1 VNREEAL
8 AIFAAYVSE
17 EEWPEDLPLPH
28 NDTVFLPPSILDQ
41 IAANEVPVGVEVG
54 VGLLREDALET
65 YWNGRLIREEG
76 GSYRAYVSDEISPEY
91 WLGSVN
97 ARLYL
102 DLVHKCI
109 QSKLGTVDDLTIDD
123 FDNTNDIMVR
133 LEYSFPVNGTNL
145 NELFERAT
153 EIQHD
158 LELPADLVVSDVTR
172 SLAASSEKILRG
184 HYADPLELVARID
197 AAASSAD
204 KGSSLELLMEALFA
218 QVPGFVI
225 FQRDLRTETEELD
238 LAIINGSSD
247 PIYSKE
253 ETIIIVECKNWTATV
268 GRPDFSILM
277 DKMTQRR
284 TRCSLAFFI
293 SWSGFTET
301 VTTQSLRY
309 SHDRN
314 MIVCLTGDDIRRAA
328 LAGSFPELLR
338 EASIRTVTT

>member
-1 VNREEAL
+1 MNREEAL

-17 EEWPEDLPLPH
+17 EEWPDDLPLPH
-28 NDTVFLPPSILDQ
+28 NDIVFLPPSILDQ
-41 IAANEVPVGVEVG
+41 IAANEVPAGVEVG
-54 VGLLREDALET
+54 IGLLREDALET
-65 YWNGRLIREEG
+65 YWDGRLIREDD

-109 QSKLGTVDDLTIDD
+109 ESRLDKLNGLTIDD
-123 FDNTNDIMVR
+123 FDNTDDNIVR
-133 LEYSFPVNGTNL
+133 LEYSFPVEGANL

-153 EIQHD
+153 RIQHD
-158 LELPADLVVSDVTR
+158 LEFPADLVVSDVTR
-172 SLAASSEKILRG
+172 ALAASSERILSG
-184 HYADPLELVARID
+184 HYSDPPELVARVD
-197 AAASSAD
+197 AAESAAD

-218 QVPGFVI
+218 QVPGFLI
-225 FQRDLRTETEELD
+225 FQRNLRTETEELD
-238 LAIINGSSD
+238 LVIMNGSSD
-247 PIYSKE
+247 PIFSKE
-253 ETIIIVECKNWTATV
+253 ESIIIVECKNWTASV
-268 GRPDFSILM
+268 GRPNFSALM
-277 DKMTQRR
+277 DKMGQRR
-284 TRCSLAFFI
+284 TRCSLAFLI

-314 MIVCLTGDDIRRAA
+314 MIVCLAGEDIRRAA

-338 EASIRTVTT
+338 EASISTVTM